1 MELFLQRIVDGLGNG
16 SIYAALALALVLVFR
31 STGVVNFAQGEMAM
45 LSTYLIWILTLLG
58 CNVWLA
64 LLLAIAASFLF
75 GAAVEKALVRLVPRD
90 DHLVMVVVMIG
101 LYTMLGAIA
110 LFVFG
115 TEGKPV
121 QSLFPEGGAGLG
133 AVTIPFSTVGAMVV
147 LLAASGLL
155 WAVFRFTKT
164 GLALRAVSLNPES
177 AALAGLP
184 RARLLAVGWGL
195 AACMGAISGALT
207 ISLGLFL
214 EPTMMLPVLV
224 YALSA
229 ATLGGFD
236 SPVGAVVA
244 GLVLGVIESLAIGYV
259 TFIGSE
265 LALLVPFLVM
275 VLVMLFRPNGL
286 FGSKKV
292 VRV

>member
-1 MELFLQRIVDGLGNG
+1 MELLLQRIVDGLGSG

-45 LSTYLIWILTLLG
+45 LSTYLIWILTLFGL
-58 CNVWLA
+58 NIWLA
-64 LLLAIAASFLF
+64 LLLSIAVSFF
-75 GAAVEKALVRLVPRD
+75 AGALLERGLIRIVPRD
-90 DHLVMVVVMIG
+90 DHLVMVLVMIG
-101 LYTMLGAIA
+101 LYTVLGALA

-121 QSLFPEGGAGLG
+121 ESLFPSGGLTLG
-133 AVTIPFSTVGAMVV
+133 SVVIPFSTLGAMAV
-147 LLAASGLL
+147 LFGASGLL

-164 GLALRAVSLNPES
+164 GLSLRAVSLNPES

-184 RARLLAVGWGL
+184 RGRLLAVGWGL
-195 AACMGAISGALT
+195 AACMGAISGALV

-236 SPVGAVVA
+236 SPVGAVIA
-244 GLVLGVIESLAIGYV
+244 GLALGVVESLAIGYI

-275 VLVMLFRPNGL
+275 VVVMLVKPNGL

>member
-1 MELFLQRIVDGLGNG
+1 MELFLQRVVDGLGNG

-31 STGVVNFAQGEMAM
+31 TTGIVNFAQGEMAM
-45 LSTYLIWILTLLG
+45 FSTYLVWIFTLFGLD
-58 CNVWLA
+58 VWVA
-64 LLLAIAASFLF
+64 LLISIVISFFF
-75 GAAVEKALVRLVPRD
+75 GAFLEKSLIRFVPRD
-90 DHLVMVVVMIG
+90 DHLVMVLVMIG
-101 LYTMLGAIA
+101 LYTLLGALA
-110 LFVFG
+110 LFIFG

-121 QSLFPEGGAGLG
+121 SSLFPSGGLALSGLN
-133 AVTIPFSTVGAMVV
+133 IPFSTVGSIGVLVV
-147 LLAASGLL
+147 ASGLL
-155 WAVFRFTKT
+155 WALFRFTRT
-164 GLALRAVSLNPES
+164 GLALRAVSMNPES
-177 AALAGLP
+177 ASLAGLP
-184 RARLLAVGWGL
+184 KGRLLAIGWGL
-195 AACMGAISGALT
+195 AACMGAISGALV

-224 YALSA
+224 YAMSA

-244 GLVLGVIESLAIGYV
+244 GLLLGVIESLAIGYV

-275 VLVMLFRPNGL
+275 VLVMLVKPNGL

>member
-58 CNVWLA
+58 LNVWLA
-64 LLLAIAASFLF
+64 LLLTIAASFLF
-75 GAAVEKALVRLVPRD
+75 GAAIEKALVRFVPRD
-90 DHLVMVVVMIG
+90 DHLVMVLVMIG

-121 QSLFPEGGAGLG
+121 QSLFPEGGAALG
-133 AVTIPFSTVGAMVV
+133 AVTVPFSTIGAMAV
-147 LLAASGLL
+147 LFAASGLL

-164 GLALRAVSLNPES
+164 GLALRAVSLSPES

-184 RARLLAVGWGL
+184 KGRLLAVGWGL

-244 GLVLGVIESLAIGYV
+244 GLALGVIESLAIGYV

-275 VLVMLFRPNGL
+275 VLVMLIRPNGL

>member
-1 MELFLQRIVDGLGNG
+1 MELLLQRIVDGLGNG

-45 LSTYLIWILTLLG
+45 LSTYLVWGLTLFG
-58 CNVWLA
+58 MNVWPA
-64 LLLAIAASFLF
+64 LLVAIVVSFFF
-75 GAAVEKALVRLVPRD
+75 GAGLERGLIRIVPRD
-90 DHLVMVVVMIG
+90 DHLVMVLVMIG
-101 LYTMLGAIA
+101 LYTVLGSVA
-110 LFVFG
+110 LFLFG
-115 TEGKPV
+115 TEGRPV
-121 QSLFPEGGAGLG
+121 DSLFPSGGLLLG
-133 AVTIPFSTVGAMVV
+133 GVVAPFSTVGAVAVLVV
-147 LLAASGLL
+147 TSGLL
-155 WAVFRFTKT
+155 WAVFRFTRT

-177 AALAGLP
+177 ASLSGLP
-184 RARLLAVGWGL
+184 LARLLAIGWGV
-195 AACMGAISGALT
+195 AACMGAVSGALV

-224 YALSA
+224 YAMSA
-229 ATLGGFD
+229 ATLGGLD
-236 SPVGAVVA
+236 SPVGAVIA
-244 GLVLGVIESLAIGYV
+244 GLGLGVVESLAIGYV

-275 VLVMLFRPNGL
+275 ILVMLIKPSGL

>member
-1 MELFLQRIVDGLGNG
+1 MELFLQRIIDGFGNG

-45 LSTYLIWILTLLG
+45 LSTYLMWILSLFGL
-58 CNVWLA
+58 NIWLA
-64 LLLAIAASFLF
+64 LFISIGVSFLF
-75 GAAVEKALVRLVPRD
+75 GAVIEKSLIRIVPRD
-90 DHLVMVVVMIG
+90 DHLVMVLVMIG

-121 QSLFPEGGAGLG
+121 DSLFPSGGLRFG
-133 AVTIPFSTVGAMVV
+133 AVVIPFSTIGSMAV
-147 LLAASGLL
+147 LFGASGLL
-155 WAVFRFTKT
+155 WALFRFTRT

-177 AALAGLP
+177 AALSGLP
-184 RARLLAVGWGL
+184 TGRLLAIGWGL
-195 AACMGAISGALT
+195 AACMGAISGALV

-244 GLVLGVIESLAIGYV
+244 GLALGVIESLAIGYV

-275 VLVMLFRPNGL
+275 VLVMLIKPNGL